1 MPHQVALTIRAP
13 IKPGQVG
20 ALKRLL
26 TEMADPASGRAIPF
40 ERLETTHFAR
50 LFLLDEANGVP
61 DGDAGPPI
69 PASLVYMSDVD
80 APVWRHLNAL
90 VRVGGARLDDV
101 FAHCEGWPSG
111 SPSTWRRVAWL
122 RARRIKTDVVYVNTV
137 GRSVAQVHGERRL
150 RQAIEEFLDGK
161 QDEWRG
167 GDPVQI
173 HAAVRQFVA
182 GRPDLRWAL
191 EPARGPGL
199 TFRVRSVLHKV
210 GGPLLVLLVSPL
222 LLALLPV
229 WAVLLRRH
237 ERRDVPDKPIL
248 PNPERLRELADLE
261 DHVVQNPFTA
271 VGVAKPGRF
280 RFLTMLAV
288 MRAVNYATRHIF
300 NRGSLTRVRTIHFAR
315 WVAIDDRRRLIFAS
329 SYDGSLES
337 YMDEFIDK
345 VAWGLN
351 AVFSN
356 GVGYPRT
363 RWLVLDGA
371 NDERAFK
378 AFLRNRQIP
387 TQVWYSAY
395 DELSTINI
403 ENNAAIRAG
412 LTGAEAPSRAEAEAW
427 LARL

>member
-13 IKPGQVG
+13 IKAGQVG
-20 ALKRLL
+20 PLKGLL
-26 TEMADPASGRAIPF
+26 TEMADPAGSRAIPF
-40 ERLETTHFAR
+40 ERLGTTHFAR
-50 LFLLDEANGVP
+50 LFVLDEVDGGP
-61 DGDAGPPI
+61 DGGPPI

-80 APVWRHLNAL
+80 APVWRHLAAL
-90 VRVGGARLDDV
+90 VRVGGTRLDDL
-101 FAHCEGWPSG
+101 FAHCEGWPS
-111 SPSTWRRVAWL
+111 SPAATWPRVAWL
-122 RARRIKTDVVYVNTV
+122 RARRIRADIVYVNTV
-137 GRSVAQVHGERRL
+137 GRGVAQVHGERRL
-150 RQAIEEFLDGK
+150 HQAIEEFLDGK
-161 QDEWRG
+161 QPQWRG

-173 HAAVRQFVA
+173 HTAVRRFVVS
-182 GRPDLRWAL
+182 RPDLRWAL

-199 TFRVRSVLHKV
+199 VFRVRSALHKIA
-210 GGPLLVLLVSPL
+210 GPLLVLLLSPL
-222 LLALLPV
+222 LLVLLPI

-237 ERRDVPDKPIL
+237 ERRDVPDQPT
-248 PNPERLRELADLE
+248 PPGRERLRELADLE

-271 VGVAKPGRF
+271 IGFAKPGRF
-280 RFLTMLAV
+280 RFFTMVAV
-288 MRAVNYATRHIF
+288 LRAVNYGTRHIF
-300 NRGSLTRVRTIHFAR
+300 NHGSLTRVKTIHFAR

-363 RWLVLDGA
+363 QWLVLDGA

-378 AFLRNRQIP
+378 AFLRNRQLP
-387 TQVWYSAY
+387 TQIWYSAY
-395 DELSTINI
+395 DDLSAVNI

-412 LTGAEAPSRAEAEAW
+412 LTGAEAPTRSQAEAW

>member
-13 IKPGQVG
+13 IKSGRAG

-40 ERLETTHFAR
+40 ERLGTTHFAR
-50 LFLLDEANGVP
+50 LFVLDEV
-61 DGDAGPPI
+61 DAGPYGSAGPTI
-69 PASLVYMSDVD
+69 PASLVYMTDID
-80 APVWRHLNAL
+80 APVWRHLVAL
-90 VRVGGARLDDV
+90 TRIGGAQLDAV
-101 FAHCEGWPSG
+101 FAHCEGWPSSSAG
-111 SPSTWRRVAWL
+111 TWPRVAWL
-122 RARRIKTDVVYVNTV
+122 RTRRIKTDVVYVNTV
-137 GRSVAQVHGERRL
+137 GRSVAQVHGERQL

-161 QDEWRG
+161 QTEWRSS
-167 GDPVQI
+167 DPVQI
-173 HAAVRQFVA
+173 HAAVREFVA
-182 GRPDLRWAL
+182 SRPDLRWAL

-199 TFRVRSVLHKV
+199 VFRARSKLQMI
-210 GGPLLVLLVSPL
+210 GGPLLVLLFSPL

-237 ERRDVPDKPIL
+237 ERRDVPDEPI
-248 PNPERLRELADLE
+248 PPGRERLRELADLE

-288 MRAVNYATRHIF
+288 LRAVNYGTRHIF
-300 NRGSLTRVRTIHFAR
+300 NHGSLTRVKTIHFAR
-315 WVAIDDRRRLIFAS
+315 WVAIDGRRRLIFAS

-371 NDERAFK
+371 DDERAFK
-378 AFLRNRQIP
+378 TFLRNRQLP
-387 TQVWYSAY
+387 TYIWYSAY
-395 DELSTINI
+395 DNLSTLNI

-412 LTGAEAPSRAEAEAW
+412 LTGTEAPTSSQAEAW

>member
-13 IKPGQVG
+13 IKPGQAG
-20 ALKRLL
+20 PLKRLL
-26 TEMADPASGRAIPF
+26 TEMADPAGGRAIPF

-50 LFLLDEANGVP
+50 LFVLDEVDRAP
-61 DGDAGPPI
+61 DGGPPI
-69 PASLVYMSDVD
+69 PASLVYMSDID
-80 APVWRHLNAL
+80 APVWRHLAAL
-90 VRVGGARLDDV
+90 VGVGGARLDDV
-101 FAHCEGWPSG
+101 FAHCEGWPSA
-111 SPSTWRRVAWL
+111 SASNWARVAWL
-122 RARRIKTDVVYVNTV
+122 RARRVRADIVYVNTV
-137 GRSVAQVHGERRL
+137 GRSVAQVRGERRL

-173 HAAVRQFVA
+173 HAAVRRFVA
-182 GRPDLRWAL
+182 ARPDLRWAL

-199 TFRVRSVLHKV
+199 VFRVRSRLHKV
-210 GGPLLVLLVSPL
+210 GGPLLVLLASPL

-237 ERRDVPDKPIL
+237 ERRDVPDEPI
-248 PNPERLRELADLE
+248 PPGPERLRELADLE

-271 VGVAKPGRF
+271 IGFAKPGRF
-280 RFLTMLAV
+280 RFLTMLGV
-288 MRAVNYATRHIF
+288 LRAVNYATRHIF
-300 NRGSLTRVRTIHFAR
+300 NRGSLTRVKTIHFAR

-356 GVGYPRT
+356 GAGYPRT

-378 AFLRNRQIP
+378 AFLRNRQLP
-387 TQVWYSAY
+387 TEVWYSAY
-395 DELSTINI
+395 DDLSAVNV

-412 LTGAEAPSRAEAEAW
+412 LARAEAPTRSEAEAW

>member
-1 MPHQVALTIRAP
+1 MPHQMALTIRAP
-13 IKPGQVG
+13 IKPGQAA

-26 TEMADPASGRAIPF
+26 TEVADPAGGRAIPF

-50 LFLLDEANGVP
+50 LFVLDEVDGGP
-61 DGDAGPPI
+61 DGAPGPPI
-69 PASLVYMSDVD
+69 PATLVYMSDID
-80 APVWRHLNAL
+80 APVWRHLVAL
-90 VRVGGARLDDV
+90 AGVGGARLDDV
-101 FAHCEGWPSG
+101 FAHCEGWPSN
-111 SPSTWRRVAWL
+111 SASTWERVAWL
-122 RARRIKTDVVYVNTV
+122 RARRIRSDVVYINTV
-137 GRSVAQVHGERRL
+137 GRTVAQVHGERRL

-161 QDEWRG
+161 QAEWRG

-173 HAAVRQFVA
+173 HAAVRRFVA

-191 EPARGPGL
+191 KPARGPGL
-199 TFRVRSVLHKV
+199 AFRVRSTLHKIA
-210 GGPLLVLLVSPL
+210 GPALVLLASPL
-222 LLALLPV
+222 LLALLPI

-237 ERRDVPDKPIL
+237 ERRDVPDEPVL
-248 PNPERLRELADLE
+248 PSRERLRELAALE

-280 RFLTMLAV
+280 RYLTMLAV
-288 MRAVNYATRHIF
+288 LRAANWATRHIY

-356 GVGYPRT
+356 GAGYPRT

-378 AFLRNRQIP
+378 AFLRNRQLP

-395 DELSTINI
+395 DDLSAVNI

-412 LTGAEAPSRAEAEAW
+412 LARTETPTRDQAEAW

>member
-13 IKPGQVG
+13 IKPGQAG

-26 TEMADPASGRAIPF
+26 AQMADPAGGRAIPF

-50 LFLLDEANGVP
+50 LFVLDEVDGGP
-61 DGDAGPPI
+61 DGGPPI

-80 APVWRHLNAL
+80 APVWRHLAAL
-90 VRVGGARLDDV
+90 VGVGGARLDDV
-101 FAHCEGWPSG
+101 FAHCEGWPSA
-111 SPSTWRRVAWL
+111 SASNWTRVAWL
-122 RARRIKTDVVYVNTV
+122 RARRVRADIVYVNTV

-161 QDEWRG
+161 QDEWQG

-173 HAAVRQFVA
+173 HAAVRLFVA

-199 TFRVRSVLHKV
+199 VFRVRSKLHKV
-210 GGPLLVLLVSPL
+210 GGLLLVLLASPL

-237 ERRDVPDKPIL
+237 ERRDVPDEPI
-248 PNPERLRELADLE
+248 PPGPERLRELADLE

-271 VGVAKPGRF
+271 IGFAKPGRF
-280 RFLTMLAV
+280 RFLTMLGV
-288 MRAVNYATRHIF
+288 LRAANYATRHIF
-300 NRGSLTRVRTIHFAR
+300 NRGSLTRVKTIHFAR

-378 AFLRNRQIP
+378 AFLRNRQLL
-387 TQVWYSAY
+387 TEVWYSAY
-395 DELSTINI
+395 DDLSAVNV
-403 ENNAAIRAG
+403 ENNAVIRAG
-412 LTGAEAPSRAEAEAW
+412 LVRAEAPTRSEAEAW

>member
-1 MPHQVALTIRAP
+1 MPHQVALTISAR
-13 IKPGQVG
+13 IRPGQAG
-20 ALKRLL
+20 DLKSLL
-26 TEMADPASGRAIPF
+26 ASMADPAANRAIPF
-40 ERLETTHFAR
+40 ERLGTTHFAR
-50 LFLLDEANGVP
+50 LFVLDEVDAASNGDTGAV
-61 DGDAGPPI
+61 I
-69 PASLVYMSDVD
+69 PASLVYMSDID
-80 APVWRHLNAL
+80 APIWRHLVAL
-90 VRVGGARLDDV
+90 VRIGGARLDAV
-101 FAHCEGWPSG
+101 FGHCEGWPSSSAG
-111 SPSTWRRVAWL
+111 TWPRVAWL
-122 RARRIKTDVVYVNTV
+122 RARRIKTDIVYVNTV
-137 GRSVAQVHGERRL
+137 GRSVGQIQDEHRL
-150 RQAIEEFLDGK
+150 HQAIEEFLDAK
-161 QDEWRG
+161 QAEWHG
-167 GDPVQI
+167 SDPVRI
-173 HAAVRQFVA
+173 HAGVRQFVA

-191 EPARGPGL
+191 RPARGPGL
-199 TFRVRSVLHKV
+199 AFRVRSTLHKV
-210 GGPLLVLLVSPL
+210 GGALLVLLFSPL
-222 LLALLPV
+222 LLTLLPL
-229 WAVLLRRH
+229 WAVLLRLH
-237 ERRDVPDKPIL
+237 ERRDVPDEPI
-248 PNPERLRELADLE
+248 PPGRERLRELADLE
-261 DHVVQNPFTA
+261 DHVVQNPLTA

-288 MRAVNYATRHIF
+288 LRLINYFTRHVF
-300 NRGSLTRVRTIHFAR
+300 NHGSLARVRSIHFAR

-412 LTGAEAPSRAEAEAW
+412 LTGAEAPNRAEAEAW

>member
-13 IKPGQVG
+13 IKSGQTG

-26 TEMADPASGRAIPF
+26 AEMADPAGGRAIPF

-50 LFLLDEANGVP
+50 LFVLDEVDGGP
-61 DGDAGPPI
+61 DGGAGPPI

-80 APVWRHLNAL
+80 APVWRHLVAL
-90 VRVGGARLDDV
+90 VRVGGARLDGIL
-101 FAHCEGWPSG
+101 AHCEGWPSG
-111 SPSTWRRVAWL
+111 SASTWARVAWL
-122 RARRIKTDVVYVNTV
+122 RARRVGADVVYVNTV

-161 QDEWRG
+161 QAEWRG

-173 HAAVRQFVA
+173 HAAVRRFVA

-199 TFRVRSVLHKV
+199 VFRLRSTLHKIGWPV
-210 GGPLLVLLVSPL
+210 LVLLASPVLLVLLPI
-222 LLALLPV
+222 

-237 ERRDVPDKPIL
+237 ERRDVPDEPVL
-248 PNPERLRELADLE
+248 PSRERLGELADLE

-271 VGVAKPGRF
+271 VGLAKPGRF

-288 MRAVNYATRHIF
+288 LRAANYGTRHIF
-300 NRGSLTRVRTIHFAR
+300 NHGSLTRVRSIHFAR

-371 NDERAFK
+371 TDERAFK
-378 AFLRNRQIP
+378 AFLRNRQLP

-395 DELSTINI
+395 DDLSAVNI

-412 LTGAEAPSRAEAEAW
+412 LAGSDAPTRGQAEAW

>member
-13 IKPGQVG
+13 IKPGQTG

-26 TEMADPASGRAIPF
+26 TEMADPAGGRAIPF

-50 LFLLDEANGVP
+50 LFVLDEV
-61 DGDAGPPI
+61 DGGLGGGAGPPI

-80 APVWRHLNAL
+80 APVWRHLVAL
-90 VRVGGARLDDV
+90 VRVGGAWLDDV
-101 FAHCEGWPSG
+101 FAHCEGWPAG
-111 SPSTWRRVAWL
+111 SASTWQRVAWL

-150 RQAIEEFLDGK
+150 RQAIEEFLDAK
-161 QDEWRG
+161 QAEWG
-167 GDPVQI
+167 TSDPVQI
-173 HAAVRQFVA
+173 HAAVRRFVV

-191 EPARGPGL
+191 EPAHGPGL
-199 TFRVRSVLHKV
+199 AFRLRSTLHKI
-210 GGPLLVLLVSPL
+210 GGPVLVLLVSPL
-222 LLALLPV
+222 LLVLLPV

-237 ERRDVPDKPIL
+237 ERRDMPDDPI
-248 PNPERLRELADLE
+248 PPGRERLHELADLE

-280 RFLTMLAV
+280 RFLTMLIV
-288 MRAVNYATRHIF
+288 LRAANYGTRHIF
-300 NRGSLTRVRTIHFAR
+300 NHGSLTRVRTIHFAR

-356 GVGYPRT
+356 GAGYPRT

-371 NDERAFK
+371 NDEPAFK
-378 AFLRNRQIP
+378 AFLRNRQLP

-395 DELSTINI
+395 DDLTTANI

-412 LTGAEAPSRAEAEAW
+412 LAGAEAPTRSQAEAW

>member
-1 MPHQVALTIRAP
+1 MSHQVALTIRAL

-26 TEMADPASGRAIPF
+26 TEMADPAGGRAIPF
-40 ERLETTHFAR
+40 ERLGTTHFAR
-50 LFLLDEANGVP
+50 LFVLDEVEGGP
-61 DGDAGPPI
+61 GGDAGPPI

-80 APVWRHLNAL
+80 APVWRHLIAL
-90 VRVGGARLDDV
+90 VQVGGARLDDV
-101 FAHCEGWPSG
+101 FAHCEGWPS
-111 SPSTWRRVAWL
+111 SSASAWARVAWL
-122 RARRIKTDVVYVNTV
+122 RARRVSADVVYVNTV
-137 GRSVAQVHGERRL
+137 GRSVAQVRGERRL
-150 RQAIEEFLDGK
+150 RQAIEDFLDGK
-161 QDEWRG
+161 PAEWRT

-173 HAAVRQFVA
+173 HAAVRRFVA
-182 GRPDLRWAL
+182 GLPDLRWAL

-199 TFRVRSVLHKV
+199 VFRVRSTLHKV
-210 GGPLLVLLVSPL
+210 GGPVLVLLFSPL

-237 ERRDVPDKPIL
+237 ERRDVPDEPT
-248 PNPERLRELADLE
+248 PPGRERLRELADLE

-288 MRAVNYATRHIF
+288 LRAVNYATRHIF
-300 NRGSLTRVRTIHFAR
+300 NHGSLTRVRTIHFAR

-371 NDERAFK
+371 NDEPAFK
-378 AFLRNRQIP
+378 TFLRNRQLP

-395 DELSTINI
+395 DDLSAVNI

-412 LTGAEAPSRAEAEAW
+412 LTGAGAPTRSQAEAW

>member
-13 IKPGQVG
+13 IKPGRAG

-26 TEMADPASGRAIPF
+26 TEMADPAGGRAIPF

-50 LFLLDEANGVP
+50 LFVLDEVGGGP
-61 DGDAGPPI
+61 GGDAGSPI

-80 APVWRHLNAL
+80 APAWRHLVAL

-111 SPSTWRRVAWL
+111 SASSWARIAWL
-122 RARRIKTDVVYVNTV
+122 RARRIRSDVVYVNTV

-173 HAAVRQFVA
+173 HAAVRRFVA
-182 GRPDLRWAL
+182 DRPDLRWAL

-199 TFRVRSVLHKV
+199 AFQVRSTLQKV
-210 GGPLLVLLVSPL
+210 AGPLLVLLASPL
-222 LLALLPV
+222 LLVVLPI
-229 WAVLLRRH
+229 WAVVLRRH
-237 ERRDVPDKPIL
+237 ERRDVPDAPV
-248 PNPERLRELADLE
+248 PPSRERLRELADLE

-271 VGVAKPGRF
+271 VGFAKPGRF

-288 MRAVNYATRHIF
+288 LRAVNYATRHIF
-300 NRGSLTRVRTIHFAR
+300 NHGSLTRVRTIHFAR

-356 GVGYPRT
+356 GAGYPRT
-363 RWLVLDGA
+363 RWLLLDGA

-378 AFLRNRQIP
+378 AFLRNRQVP

-395 DELSTINI
+395 DDLSAVNV

-412 LTGAEAPSRAEAEAW
+412 LAGAEAPTRRQAAAW

>member
-1 MPHQVALTIRAP
+1 MPHQVAVTIRAP
-13 IKPGQVG
+13 IRPGQTG

-26 TEMADPASGRAIPF
+26 TEMADPSGGRAIPF
-40 ERLETTHFAR
+40 ERLGTTHFAR
-50 LFLLDEANGVP
+50 LFVLDEVDGGP

-80 APVWRHLNAL
+80 APVWRHLVAL

-101 FAHCEGWPSG
+101 FAHCEGWPAG
-111 SPSTWRRVAWL
+111 SASTWRRVAWL

-137 GRSVAQVHGERRL
+137 GRSVAQVRGERRL
-150 RQAIEEFLDGK
+150 RQAIEEFLGGK
-161 QDEWRG
+161 QAEWRSS
-167 GDPVQI
+167 DPVQV
-173 HAAVRQFVA
+173 HAAVRRFVA

-199 TFRVRSVLHKV
+199 VFRVRSTLQKV
-210 GGPLLVLLVSPL
+210 GGPVLVLLVSPL
-222 LLALLPV
+222 LLVLLPV

-237 ERRDVPDKPIL
+237 ERRDVPDEPI
-248 PNPERLRELADLE
+248 PPGRERLRELADLE

-280 RFLTMLAV
+280 RFLTMLIV
-288 MRAVNYATRHIF
+288 LRAANYGTRHIF
-300 NRGSLTRVRTIHFAR
+300 NHGSLTRVRTIHFAR
-315 WVAIDDRRRLIFAS
+315 WVAIDERRRLIFAS

-371 NDERAFK
+371 NDEWAFK
-378 AFLRNRQIP
+378 AFLRNRQVP
-387 TQVWYSAY
+387 THVWYSAY
-395 DELSTINI
+395 DDLSTANI

-412 LTGAEAPSRAEAEAW
+412 LAGPEAPTRGQAEAW

>member
-13 IKPGQVG
+13 IKPGQAD
-20 ALKRLL
+20 ALRRRLVS
-26 TEMADPASGRAIPF
+26 MADPAAQQAIPF
-40 ERLETTHFAR
+40 ERLDTTHFAR
-50 LFLLDEANGVP
+50 LFVLDEVDTGP
-61 DGDAGPPI
+61 DGGPPI

-80 APVWRHLNAL
+80 APAWRHLVAL
-90 VRVGGARLDDV
+90 VRIGGARLDDV
-101 FAHCEGWPSG
+101 FGHCEGWPS
-111 SPSTWRRVAWL
+111 SSVSTWARVAWL
-122 RARRIKTDVVYVNTV
+122 RARRISSDVVYVNTV
-137 GRSVAQVHGERRL
+137 GRSLAQVRDERRL

-161 QDEWRG
+161 QTEWGSR
-167 GDPVQI
+167 DPVQI
-173 HAAVRQFVA
+173 HAAVREFVA
-182 GRPDLRWAL
+182 SRPDLRWAL

-199 TFRVRSVLHKV
+199 VFRVRSKLHKV
-210 GGPLLVLLVSPL
+210 GGPLLVLLFSPL

-237 ERRDVPDKPIL
+237 ERRDVPDEPI
-248 PNPERLRELADLE
+248 PPGRERLRELADLE

-271 VGVAKPGRF
+271 IGWAKPGRF
-280 RFLTMLAV
+280 RFLTMMAILRVA
-288 MRAVNYATRHIF
+288 NYATRHIY
-300 NRGSLTRVRTIHFAR
+300 NHGSLTQVKSIHFAR
-315 WVAIDDRRRLIFAS
+315 WVAIDGRRRLIFAS

-371 NDERAFK
+371 NDELAFK
-378 AFLRNRQIP
+378 AFLRNGQLP
-387 TQVWYSAY
+387 TYVWYSAY
-395 DELSTINI
+395 DDLSTLNI

-412 LTGAEAPSRAEAEAW
+412 LAGAEAPTRSQAEAW

>member
-1 MPHQVALTIRAP
+1 MPHQVALTIRARVR
-13 IKPGQVG
+13 PGQAG
-20 ALKRLL
+20 ALKHLL
-26 TEMADPASGRAIPF
+26 TSMADPAANRAIPF
-40 ERLETTHFAR
+40 ERLGTTHFAR
-50 LFLLDEANGVP
+50 LFVLDEVDAAP
-61 DGDAGPPI
+61 DGSAGAVI
-69 PASLVYMSDVD
+69 PASLVYMSDID
-80 APVWRHLNAL
+80 APVWRHLVAL
-90 VRVGGARLDDV
+90 VRIGGARLDAV
-101 FAHCEGWPSG
+101 FGHCEGWPSSSAG
-111 SPSTWRRVAWL
+111 TWPRVAWL
-122 RARRIKTDVVYVNTV
+122 RARRIATDVVYVNTV
-137 GRSVAQVHGERRL
+137 GRSVAQVHDERRL
-150 RQAIEEFLDGK
+150 RQAIEEFLDGS
-161 QDEWRG
+161 QAEWPG
-167 GDPVQI
+167 SDPVKI

-182 GRPDLRWAL
+182 GRPDLCWAL
-191 EPARGPGL
+191 QPARGPGL
-199 TFRVRSVLHKV
+199 AFRVRSKLHKV
-210 GGPLLVLLVSPL
+210 GGALLVLLFSPL
-222 LLALLPV
+222 LLALLPL

-237 ERRDVPDKPIL
+237 ERRDVPDEPVS
-248 PNPERLRELADLE
+248 PSRERLRELADLE
-261 DHVVQNPFTA
+261 DHVMQNPFTA

-288 MRAVNYATRHIF
+288 LRLVNYFTRHVF
-300 NRGSLTRVRTIHFAR
+300 NRGSLTRVRSIHFAR

-387 TQVWYSAY
+387 TYVWYSAY

-412 LTGAEAPSRAEAEAW
+412 LSGAEAPSRAEAEAW

>member
-1 MPHQVALTIRAP
+1 MPHQVAVTISAR
-13 IKPGQVG
+13 IRPGQAG
-20 ALKRLL
+20 DLKRLL
-26 TEMADPASGRAIPF
+26 ASMADPAANRAIPF
-40 ERLETTHFAR
+40 ERLGTTHFAR
-50 LFLLDEANGVP
+50 LFVLDEVDAAPNGGTGAV
-61 DGDAGPPI
+61 I
-69 PASLVYMSDVD
+69 PASLVYMSDID
-80 APVWRHLNAL
+80 APIWRHLVAL
-90 VRVGGARLDDV
+90 VRIGGARLDAV
-101 FAHCEGWPSG
+101 FGHCEGWPSSSAG
-111 SPSTWRRVAWL
+111 TWPRVAWL
-122 RARRIKTDVVYVNTV
+122 RARRIKTDIVYVNTV
-137 GRSVAQVHGERRL
+137 GRSVGQVQDERRL
-150 RQAIEEFLDGK
+150 HQAIEEFLDGK
-161 QDEWRG
+161 QAEWHDS
-167 GDPVQI
+167 DPVRI
-173 HAAVRQFVA
+173 HAGVRQFVA

-191 EPARGPGL
+191 RPARGPGL
-199 TFRVRSVLHKV
+199 AFRVRSTLHKV
-210 GGPLLVLLVSPL
+210 GGALLVLLFSPL
-222 LLALLPV
+222 LLTLLPL
-229 WAVLLRRH
+229 WAVLLRLH
-237 ERRDVPDKPIL
+237 ERRDVPDEPI
-248 PNPERLRELADLE
+248 PPGRERLRELADLE
-261 DHVVQNPFTA
+261 DHVVQNPLTA

-280 RFLTMLAV
+280 RFLN
-288 MRAVNYATRHIF
+288 MRGVLRVINH
-300 NRGSLTRVRTIHFAR
+300 GSLARVRSIHFAR

-412 LTGAEAPSRAEAEAW
+412 LTGAEAPNRAEAEAW

>member
-13 IKPGQVG
+13 IKPGQAD
-20 ALKRLL
+20 ALRRLL
-26 TEMADPASGRAIPF
+26 ASMADPAARQAIPF
-40 ERLETTHFAR
+40 ERLGSTHFAR
-50 LFLLDEANGVP
+50 LFVLDEVDTGP
-61 DGDAGPPI
+61 DGGPPI

-80 APVWRHLNAL
+80 APAWRHLVAL
-90 VRVGGARLDDV
+90 VRVGGARLDNV
-101 FAHCEGWPSG
+101 FGHCEGWPS
-111 SPSTWRRVAWL
+111 SSVSTWARVAWL
-122 RARRIKTDVVYVNTV
+122 RARRVRADVVYVNTV
-137 GRSVAQVHGERRL
+137 GRSVAQVHDERQL
-150 RQAIEEFLDGK
+150 RQAIEDFLDGK
-161 QDEWRG
+161 QTELR
-167 GDPVQI
+167 DPVQI
-173 HAAVRQFVA
+173 HAAVREFVA
-182 GRPDLRWAL
+182 SRPDLRWAL

-199 TFRVRSVLHKV
+199 VFRVRCKLQMV
-210 GGPLLVLLVSPL
+210 GGPLLVLLFSPL

-237 ERRDVPDKPIL
+237 ERRDVPDEPI
-248 PNPERLRELADLE
+248 PPGREHLRELADLE

-271 VGVAKPGRF
+271 VGWAKPGRF

-288 MRAVNYATRHIF
+288 LRAVNYATRHIF
-300 NRGSLTRVRTIHFAR
+300 NHGSLTQVKSIHFAR
-315 WVAIDDRRRLIFAS
+315 WVAIDGRRRLIFAS

-371 NDERAFK
+371 NDEPAFK
-378 AFLRNRQIP
+378 AFLRNRQLP
-387 TQVWYSAY
+387 TYVWYSAY
-395 DELSTINI
+395 DDLSTLNI

-412 LTGAEAPSRAEAEAW
+412 LAGAEAPTRSQAEAW

>member
-13 IKPGQVG
+13 IKPGQ
-20 ALKRLL
+20 AESLKRLL
-26 TEMADPASGRAIPF
+26 TEMADPAGGRAIPF

-50 LFLLDEANGVP
+50 LFVLDEVDGGP
-61 DGDAGPPI
+61 DGGPPI

-80 APVWRHLNAL
+80 APVWRHLADL
-90 VRVGGARLDDV
+90 VGIGGARLNDV
-101 FAHCEGWPSG
+101 FAHCEGWPSA
-111 SPSTWRRVAWL
+111 SASNWARVAWL
-122 RARRIKTDVVYVNTV
+122 RARRVRADIVYVNTV
-137 GRSVAQVHGERRL
+137 GRSVAQVRGERRL
-150 RQAIEEFLDGK
+150 RQAIEDFLDGK

-173 HAAVRQFVA
+173 HAAVRRFVA

-191 EPARGPGL
+191 TPARGPGL
-199 TFRVRSVLHKV
+199 AFRVRSTLHKV
-210 GGPLLVLLVSPL
+210 GGLLLVLLAAPL

-237 ERRDVPDKPIL
+237 ERRDVPDAPI
-248 PNPERLRELADLE
+248 PPGPERLRELADLE

-271 VGVAKPGRF
+271 IGFAKPGRF

-288 MRAVNYATRHIF
+288 LRAVNYATRHIF
-300 NRGSLTRVRTIHFAR
+300 NRGSLAGITTIHFAR
-315 WVAIDDRRRLIFAS
+315 WVFIDDRRRLVFAS

-337 YMDEFIDK
+337 YMDDFIDK

-371 NDERAFK
+371 TDELAFK
-378 AFLRNRQIP
+378 KFLRSYQVP
-387 TQVWYSAY
+387 TQLWYSAY
-395 DELSTINI
+395 DRLTNANI
-403 ENNAAIRAG
+403 ANNAAIRAG
-412 LTGAEAPSRAEAEAW
+412 LAGPMSDEEAQRW
-427 LARL
+427 LRRL